1 MIECIVPMNGC
12 LVKMILAFWRHSA
25 SHQNVRPVILYIVYS
40 LCVSF
45 SDFMDVVTNVIH
57 FHWQFVGTLYFTV
70 YCVRAS
76 DGIVSILNDICDLSS
91 RNLVSENVGICKI

>member
-1 MIECIVPMNGC
+1 M
-12 LVKMILAFWRHSA
+12 
-25 SHQNVRPVILYIVYS
+25 ILYIVYS
-40 LCVSF
+40 LCVNF
-45 SDFMDVVTNVIH
+45 SDFMAVTNVIH

>member
-12 LVKMILAFWRHSA
+12 LVEVILAFWRHSA
-25 SHQNVRPVILYIVYS
+25 LHQNVRPVILYIVYS

-45 SDFMDVVTNVIH
+45 SDFMAVTNVIH

-70 YCVRAS
+70 YCVGAS

-91 RNLVSENVGICKI
+91 RNLVLENDGIYEI

>member
-1 MIECIVPMNGC
+1 MYRTYEWMSCGNDTGTG
-12 LVKMILAFWRHSA
+12 ILAA
-25 SHQNVRPVILYIVYS
+25 LHQNVRPVILYIVYS

-45 SDFMDVVTNVIH
+45 SDGRVTNVNH

-91 RNLVSENVGICKI
+91 RNLV

>member
-1 MIECIVPMNGC
+1 MYRTYEWMSCGNDTGTG
-12 LVKMILAFWRHSA
+12 ILAA
-25 SHQNVRPVILYIVYS
+25 LHQNVRPVILYIVYS